1 MKMKLLKR
9 SAIMATSALGV
20 LGVLFTMLETFG
32 VRVFRLFNIA
42 AASSVVVLLLIIIVL
57 VALAGLCAYSFY
69 LAFNG
74 EKAYKARMV
83 TLKGTDDDVVLIKQE
98 TLDDFVKSVIG
109 KPEGV
114 TDISVATQY
123 RDMSL
128 DVTVTLAVNMDTDIA
143 NATANMQAIIREQL
157 EVVNGIRLSGVT
169 VIISGINVPENTE
182 GMKMPWADK
191 KEEAEIKEK
200 TEEITSEAAEET
212 AEAIE
217 EVKEEASEEI
227 KEAAEEIK
235 EAEEETEEAAEEN
248 ADTQE

>member
-32 VRVFRLFNIA
+32 VRVFGLFNKA
-42 AASSVVVLLLIIIVL
+42 AASSVVVLLLMIIVL

-191 KEEAEIKEK
+191 KEENEAEEKKEEIAAEV
-200 TEEITSEAAEET
+200 TEEA
-212 AEAIE
+212 E
-217 EVKEEASEEI
+217 EVKEEA
-227 KEAAEEIK
+227 AEEIEETK
-235 EAEEETEEAAEEN
+235 EETEEAAEETEAIEEN

>member
-32 VRVFRLFNIA
+32 VRVFGLFNKA
-42 AASSVVVLLLIIIVL
+42 AASSVVVLLLMIIVL

-123 RDMSL
+123 HDMSL

-191 KEEAEIKEK
+191 KEENEVEEKKEEIAAEV
-200 TEEITSEAAEET
+200 TEEA
-212 AEAIE
+212 E
-217 EVKEEASEEI
+217 EVKEEA
-227 KEAAEEIK
+227 AEEIEETK
-235 EAEEETEEAAEEN
+235 EETEEAAEETEAIEEN

>member
-32 VRVFRLFNIA
+32 VRVFGLFNKA
-42 AASSVVVLLLIIIVL
+42 AASSVVVLLLMIIVL

-128 DVTVTLAVNMDTDIA
+128 DVTVTLAVNMDTDIS

-191 KEEAEIKEK
+191 KEENEAEEKKEEIAAEV
-200 TEEITSEAAEET
+200 TEEA
-212 AEAIE
+212 E
-217 EVKEEASEEI
+217 EVKEEA
-227 KEAAEEIK
+227 AEEIEETK
-235 EAEEETEEAAEEN
+235 EETEEAAEETEAIEES

>member
-32 VRVFRLFNIA
+32 VRVFGLFNKA
-42 AASSVVVLLLIIIVL
+42 AASSVVVLLLMIIVL

-114 TDISVATQY
+114 TDISVITQY

-191 KEEAEIKEK
+191 KEENEAEEKKEEIAAEV
-200 TEEITSEAAEET
+200 TEEA
-212 AEAIE
+212 E
-217 EVKEEASEEI
+217 EVKEEA
-227 KEAAEEIK
+227 AEEIEETK
-235 EAEEETEEAAEEN
+235 EETEEAAEETEAIEEN

>member
-32 VRVFRLFNIA
+32 VRVFGLFNKA
-42 AASSVVVLLLIIIVL
+42 AASSVVVLLLMIIVL

-114 TDISVATQY
+114 TDISAITQY

-143 NATANMQAIIREQL
+143 NATANMQAVIREQL

-191 KEEAEIKEK
+191 KEENEAEEKKEEIAAEV
-200 TEEITSEAAEET
+200 TEEA
-212 AEAIE
+212 E
-217 EVKEEASEEI
+217 EVKEEA
-227 KEAAEEIK
+227 AEEIEETK
-235 EAEEETEEAAEEN
+235 EETEEAAEETEAIEEN

>member
-32 VRVFRLFNIA
+32 VRVFGLFNKA
-42 AASSVVVLLLIIIVL
+42 AASSVVVLLLMIIVL

-114 TDISVATQY
+114 TDISAITQY

-143 NATANMQAIIREQL
+143 NATANMQAVIREQL

-191 KEEAEIKEK
+191 KEENEVEEKKEEIAAEV
-200 TEEITSEAAEET
+200 TEEA
-212 AEAIE
+212 E
-217 EVKEEASEEI
+217 EVKEEAAEEI
-227 KEAAEEIK
+227 EETKEETVEAAEET
-235 EAEEETEEAAEEN
+235 ETIEEN

>member
-32 VRVFRLFNIA
+32 VRVFGLFNKA
-42 AASSVVVLLLIIIVL
+42 AASSVVVLLLMIIVL

-114 TDISVATQY
+114 TDISVTTQY

-191 KEEAEIKEK
+191 KEENEAEEKKEEIAAEV
-200 TEEITSEAAEET
+200 TEEA
-212 AEAIE
+212 E
-217 EVKEEASEEI
+217 EVKEEA
-227 KEAAEEIK
+227 AEEIEETK
-235 EAEEETEEAAEEN
+235 EETEEAAEETEAIEEN

>member
-32 VRVFRLFNIA
+32 VRVFGLFNRA
-42 AASSVVVLLLIIIVL
+42 AASSVVVLLLLIIVL

-69 LAFNG
+69 LALNG

-83 TLKGTDDDVVLIKQE
+83 TLKGTDDDVVLIRQE

-114 TDISVATQY
+114 TNISVATQY

-143 NATANMQAIIREQL
+143 NAAANMQAIIREQL

-191 KEEAEIKEK
+191 KEENEAEEKKEEIAAEV
-200 TEEITSEAAEET
+200 TEEAEEVM
-212 AEAIE
+212 E
-217 EVKEEASEEI
+217 
-227 KEAAEEIK
+227 EAAEEIEETK
-235 EAEEETEEAAEEN
+235 EETEEAAEETEAIEEN

>member
-32 VRVFRLFNIA
+32 VRVFGLFNKA
-42 AASSVVVLLLIIIVL
+42 AASSVVVLLLMIIVL

-83 TLKGTDDDVVLIKQE
+83 TLKGTDNDVVLIKQE

-114 TDISVATQY
+114 TDITFFLPCQ
-123 RDMSL
+123 
-128 DVTVTLAVNMDTDIA
+128 VNM
-143 NATANMQAIIREQL
+143 
-157 EVVNGIRLSGVT
+157 
-169 VIISGINVPENTE
+169 
-182 GMKMPWADK
+182 
-191 KEEAEIKEK
+191 
-200 TEEITSEAAEET
+200 
-212 AEAIE
+212 
-217 EVKEEASEEI
+217 
-227 KEAAEEIK
+227 
-235 EAEEETEEAAEEN
+235 
-248 ADTQE
+248 

>member
-32 VRVFRLFNIA
+32 VRVFGLFNKA
-42 AASSVVVLLLIIIVL
+42 AASSVVVLLLMIIVL

-123 RDMSL
+123 HDMSL

-191 KEEAEIKEK
+191 KEENEAEEKKEEIAAEV
-200 TEEITSEAAEET
+200 TEEA
-212 AEAIE
+212 E
-217 EVKEEASEEI
+217 EVKEEAAEEI
-227 KEAAEEIK
+227 EETKEETVEAAEE
-235 EAEEETEEAAEEN
+235 TEAAEEN

>member
-1 MKMKLLKR
+1 MKMNLLKR

-32 VRVFRLFNIA
+32 VRVFGLFNKA

-114 TDISVATQY
+114 TDISVTTQY

-191 KEEAEIKEK
+191 KEENEAEEKKEEIAAEV
-200 TEEITSEAAEET
+200 TEEAEEVM
-212 AEAIE
+212 E
-217 EVKEEASEEI
+217 
-227 KEAAEEIK
+227 EAAEEIEETK
-235 EAEEETEEAAEEN
+235 EETEEAAEETEAIEEN

>member
-32 VRVFRLFNIA
+32 VRVFGLFNKA
-42 AASSVVVLLLIIIVL
+42 AASSVVVLLLMIIVL

-114 TDISVATQY
+114 TDISIATQY

-191 KEEAEIKEK
+191 KEENEVEEKKEEIAAEV
-200 TEEITSEAAEET
+200 TEEA
-212 AEAIE
+212 E
-217 EVKEEASEEI
+217 EVKEEA
-227 KEAAEEIK
+227 AEEIEETK
-235 EAEEETEEAAEEN
+235 EETEEAAEETEAIEEN

>member
-32 VRVFRLFNIA
+32 VRVFGLFNKA
-42 AASSVVVLLLIIIVL
+42 AASSVVVLLLMIIVL

-114 TDISVATQY
+114 TDISAITQY

-191 KEEAEIKEK
+191 KEENEAEEKKEEIAAEV
-200 TEEITSEAAEET
+200 TEEA
-212 AEAIE
+212 E
-217 EVKEEASEEI
+217 EVKEEA
-227 KEAAEEIK
+227 AEEIEETK
-235 EAEEETEEAAEEN
+235 EETEEAAEETEAIEEN

>member
-32 VRVFRLFNIA
+32 VRVFGLFNKA
-42 AASSVVVLLLIIIVL
+42 AASSVVVLLLMIIVL

-114 TDISVATQY
+114 TDISAITQY

-143 NATANMQAIIREQL
+143 NATANMQAVIREQL

-200 TEEITSEAAEET
+200 TEEIAAEVTE
-212 AEAIE
+212 EAE
-217 EVKEEASEEI
+217 EVKEEAAEEI
-227 KEAAEEIK
+227 EETKEETVEAAEET
-235 EAEEETEEAAEEN
+235 ETIEEN

>member
-32 VRVFRLFNIA
+32 VRVFGLFNKA
-42 AASSVVVLLLIIIVL
+42 AASSVVVLLLMIIVL

-114 TDISVATQY
+114 TDISAITQY

-143 NATANMQAIIREQL
+143 NATANMQAVIREQL

-200 TEEITSEAAEET
+200 TEEIAAEVTE
-212 AEAIE
+212 EAE
-217 EVKEEASEEI
+217 EVKEEA
-227 KEAAEEIK
+227 AEEIEETK
-235 EAEEETEEAAEEN
+235 EETEEAAEETEAIEEN

>member
-32 VRVFRLFNIA
+32 VRVFGLFNKA
-42 AASSVVVLLLIIIVL
+42 AASSVVVLLLMIIVL

-191 KEEAEIKEK
+191 KEENEAEEKKEEIAAEV
-200 TEEITSEAAEET
+200 TEEAEEVM
-212 AEAIE
+212 E
-217 EVKEEASEEI
+217 
-227 KEAAEEIK
+227 EAAEEIEETK
-235 EAEEETEEAAEEN
+235 EETEEAAEETEAIEEN

>member
-32 VRVFRLFNIA
+32 VRVFGLFNKA
-42 AASSVVVLLLIIIVL
+42 AASSVVVLLLMIIVL

-157 EVVNGIRLSGVT
+157 EVVNGIHLSGVT

-191 KEEAEIKEK
+191 KEENEAEEKKEEIAAEV
-200 TEEITSEAAEET
+200 TEEAEEVKEEVAEEIEETKEETEEAAEET
-212 AEAIE
+212 
-217 EVKEEASEEI
+217 
-227 KEAAEEIK
+227 
-235 EAEEETEEAAEEN
+235 EAAEEN